1 MCDFWSNFWVR
12 GVRFSSCYPRIADV
26 AQSLARTV
34 FNLRTWQD
42 GRTWLIPVWFVLRG
56 GALEEWYLFLQ
67 HLNSLPKVHITA
79 GPASVVWAL
88 KTSGRFT
95 VKSLRSA
102 ISVHHFPRFDFFPFE
117 IIWVHLV
124 PTKIQCF
131 AWMVLHKKIATTD
144 NLQRR
149 GFYSGGGG
157 RCALCSI
164 NGESVDHLFI
174 QCKYSVEIWSRLS
187 LVLSLH
193 GPFHHN
199 VAGFLVTSRPVFLG
213 ILRIVD

>member
-1 MCDFWSNFWVR
+1 MR
-12 GVRFSSCYPRIADV
+12 GGFFSCYPRIAAA
-26 AQSLARTV
+26 AQSLDSTISD
-34 FNLRTWQD
+34 LCTWQD
-42 GRTWLIPVWFVLRG
+42 GRTWLIPLRFVLRG
-56 GALEEWYLFLQ
+56 GALEEWYIFLK
-67 HLNSLPKVHITA
+67 HLNSLPENHITV
-79 GPASVVWAL
+79 GPASVVWPL

-102 ISVHHFPRFDFFPFE
+102 ISAQRFLGFDFFPFE
-117 IIWVHLV
+117 VIWVHLV

-144 NLQRR
+144 NLQMR
-149 GFYSGGGG
+149 GFHLVR

-164 NGESVDHLFI
+164 NGELVDHLFI
-174 QCKYSVEIWSRLS
+174 QCKYSAKIWSRFS

-199 VAGFLVTSRPVFLG
+199 VV
-213 ILRIVD
+213 